1 MLALPCSPPPLSL
14 PLIDSFFFS
23 CRCLIRLSATLFFF
37 RKLQEAGPKR
47 KKKLS
52 QVIRDEWDELQ
63 NENRLLKKLKQGKI
77 SKKEFEIA
85 VGERK
90 KNGKERGVGS
100 DDDDASDFDSDMDSD
115 MGSDSDD
122 EAPPK
127 KKAKTAPAAAST
139 KGKQQAQAKGKQT
152 AATASNKKKGKQA
165 AAASESDMS
174 DVSDDDE

>member
-1 MLALPCSPPPLSL
+1 LRSAAAWPRPETRRAVCLIRSL
-14 PLIDSFFFS
+14 SFFFG
-23 CRCLIRLSATLFFF
+23 CLVRTSVALFF

-90 KNGKERGVGS
+90 KNGKERGVGGS
-100 DDDDASDFDSDMDSD
+100 DDDDGSDFDSD

-127 KKAKTAPAAAST
+127 KKAKTAPAAG
-139 KGKQQAQAKGKQT
+139 KGQQQAKGKQT
-152 AATASNKKKGKQA
+152 AAAASRKKGKQA

>member
-1 MLALPCSPPPLSL
+1 MAVWSAPLL
-14 PLIDSFFFS
+14 L
-23 CRCLIRLSATLFFF
+23 FF

-100 DDDDASDFDSDMDSD
+100 DDDDGSDFDSD

-127 KKAKTAPAAAST
+127 KKAKTAPTAG
-139 KGKQQAQAKGKQT
+139 KGQQQAKG
-152 AATASNKKKGKQA
+152 N
-165 AAASESDMS
+165 
-174 DVSDDDE
+174 DEHGRT

>member
-1 MLALPCSPPPLSL
+1 MRNPTSPALAFALRPETRRAVCRSS
-14 PLIDSFFFS
+14 IFSFFF
-23 CRCLIRLSATLFFF
+23 LWLWSAPLPLFFF

-90 KNGKERGVGS
+90 KNGKERGVGDS
-100 DDDDASDFDSDMDSD
+100 DDDDGSDFDSD

-122 EAPPK
+122 DAPPK
-127 KKAKTAPAAAST
+127 KKAKTAPTAG
-139 KGKQQAQAKGKQT
+139 KGQQQAKGKQT
-152 AATASNKKKGKQA
+152 AATASHKKGKQA

>member
-1 MLALPCSPPPLSL
+1 MAGPRDAPSCLSL
-14 PLIDSFFFS
+14 IHFLLFFFG
-23 CRCLIRLSATLFFF
+23 CLVRTSAALFF

-100 DDDDASDFDSDMDSD
+100 DDDDGSDFDSD

-127 KKAKTAPAAAST
+127 KKAKTAPTAG
-139 KGKQQAQAKGKQT
+139 KGQQQAKGKQT
-152 AATASNKKKGKQA
+152 AAAASHKKGKQA

>member
-1 MLALPCSPPPLSL
+1 LAVWSAPLL
-14 PLIDSFFFS
+14 L
-23 CRCLIRLSATLFFF
+23 FF

-90 KNGKERGVGS
+90 KNGKERGVGDS
-100 DDDDASDFDSDMDSD
+100 DDDDGSDFDSD

-127 KKAKTAPAAAST
+127 KKAKTAPTAG
-139 KGKQQAQAKGKQT
+139 KGQQQAKGKQS
-152 AATASNKKKGKQA
+152 AAASHKKGKQA
-165 AAASESDMS
+165 AVASESDMS